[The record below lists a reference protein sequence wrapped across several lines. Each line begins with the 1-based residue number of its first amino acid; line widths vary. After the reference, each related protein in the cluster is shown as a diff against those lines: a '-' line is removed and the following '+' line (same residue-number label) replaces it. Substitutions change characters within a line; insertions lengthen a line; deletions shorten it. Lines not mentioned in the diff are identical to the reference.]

1 MSDDCALVKAPF
13 QEVDYPVSEALPR
26 VGEAFVEP
34 VTAFLA
40 TADMDRKRCRL
51 AQDFAGAM
59 IRLRGRIARGARVQ
73 GLRRIHGTMSHRPL
87 MPKTCT
93 TGLPIGR
100 GRSDRCRPA
109 QYRYYRAPE
118 VSGRP
123 SARRLPADGPVA
135 HPGAYLRAYLV
146 SKSLRFERKQVK
158 VSLPG
163 GR

>member
-13 QEVDYPVSEALPR
+13 QEADYPVSEALPR

-73 GLRRIHGTMSHRPL
+73 GLPIIHGTMSHRPL

-118 VSGRP
+118 VC
-123 SARRLPADGPVA
+123 PVA
-135 HPGAYLRAYLV
+135 HPGAYLVPTWCR
-146 SKSLRFERKQVK
+146 K
-158 VSLPG
+158 VSGLKGNKSKYHCLAG
-163 GR
+163 GDLARSLALLLR